1 MPRRASRL
9 GGGCFQGFIYL
20 DAPSISSISPTSGP
34 AGTLVTIT
42 GSRFGEKIKTGFN
55 VTFGGVVGTVQSWSD
70 TQITVNAPVGNR
82 AVDVSVTTTAGT
94 ASMSKAFSYK

>member
-20 DAPSISSISPTSGP
+20 DAPSVSSISPTSGP

-42 GSRFGEKIKTGFN
+42 GSRFGEKIKNGFQ
-55 VTFGGVVGTVQSWSD
+55 VTFGSAVGTVQSWSD
-70 TQITVNAPVGNR
+70 TQITVHAPVSKGSVN
-82 AVDVSVTTTAGT
+82 VSVTTTAGT
-94 ASMSKAFSYK
+94 TIRSKAFTYK